1 MPIAVHYPSHPGT
14 GAPRALSAAAI
25 RAVAAQVR
33 RQVQPEPDSFTIS
46 VPALLQAGQRVQVN
60 GRSLAVIWDLAHP
73 LRDEAGHRILGV
85 CDTDPEEP
93 DCAYVSVNAEL
104 TANRPELERSTVA
117 HEFGHVLF
125 DVPAAL
131 QTSTRRFRAVAADAA
146 ALYRV
151 GGNAE
156 CRANEFMGALL
167 APPVALHTRLLAHAR
182 SEGLRLARGPHHGR
196 PGSPI
201 LAAGNPPDAVAG
213 VIAALAGDFGVS
225 ERFIA
230 VRLARY
236 GLLQGGAA

>member
-1 MPIAVHYPSHPGT
+1 MPIVVHYPCHAGT
-14 GAPRALSAAAI
+14 GAPRALSVTAV

-33 RQVQPEPDSFTIS
+33 RQICVEPDSLAVS
-46 VPALLQAGQRVQVN
+46 VPALLQAGQRVEVN
-60 GRSLAVIWDLAHP
+60 GRSVAVIWDLAHP
-73 LRDEAGHRILGV
+73 LRDEADRQILGV

-131 QTSTRRFRAVAADAA
+131 HTATRRFRAVSANPA

-151 GGNAE
+151 GGAAE
-156 CRANEFMGALL
+156 VRANEFMGALL
-167 APPVALHTRLLAHAR
+167 APPVPLHTRLLAHAR
-182 SEGLRLARGPHHGR
+182 GEGLRLARGPHQGR

-201 LAAGNPPDAVAG
+201 LAVGNPPDAVVG
-213 VIAALAGDFGVS
+213 VLAALAGDFGVS

-230 VRLARY
+230 VRLSRY
-236 GLLQGGAA
+236 GLMQEGAL